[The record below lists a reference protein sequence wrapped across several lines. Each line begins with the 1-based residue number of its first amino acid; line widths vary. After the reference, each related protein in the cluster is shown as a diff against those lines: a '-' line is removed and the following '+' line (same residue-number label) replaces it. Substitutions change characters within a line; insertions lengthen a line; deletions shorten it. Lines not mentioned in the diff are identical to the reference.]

1 MSFSIDDQ
9 NDNANNTSKNI
20 GYQSQ
25 KLNEII
31 DKLQETY
38 TSEDIINK
46 ADTFKKILNCQDILY
61 ILAEL
66 SRRNLEDIIVYI
78 LNEF

>member
-1 MSFSIDDQ
+1 MSFSIDEQ
-9 NDNANNTSKNI
+9 NENQNSTAKNI
-20 GYQSQ
+20 GYQNQ

-38 TSEDIINK
+38 SSEDIVNK

-61 ILAEL
+61 ILSEL
-66 SRRNLEDIIVYI
+66 SR
-78 LNEF
+78 

>member
-46 ADTFKKILNCQDILY
+46 ADTFKKILN
-61 ILAEL
+61 
-66 SRRNLEDIIVYI
+66 
-78 LNEF
+78 